1 MTVVLV
7 ADPSHAAKIAA
18 AADLDP
24 SIEIITS
31 APGEGLPAQASEA
44 TALVP
49 RFLAVADA
57 LEVLDTLPALRLV
70 QLMSNG
76 ADVWLPR
83 VGGSLTICTASG
95 AHGGSTAEWAMGALL
110 AVLHDFPNF
119 VAAQHRGE
127 WDRHLTEELDGKR
140 VLVLGAG
147 DLGTQMRRRL
157 EPFGAHITMAARTAR
172 EGVIA
177 IDDVPAVLPEH
188 DVVVLMVPLT
198 EATHH
203 LVDAQFLAALPD
215 GAIVVNAA
223 RGPVVDTDALIAEL
237 TSGRLRAALDVTDP
251 EPLPT
256 GHPLWSAPGVFIT
269 PHVAG
274 AVPGGQARALKV
286 VVEQLNRF
294 ARGEE
299 LRNVVTDQGY

>member
-18 AADLDP
+18 AADLEP
-24 SIEIITS
+24 SVEIITPS
-31 APGEGLPAQASEA
+31 EGGDLPARASEA

-49 RFLAVADA
+49 GFLATADA
-57 LEVLDTLPALRLV
+57 LEILDALPGLRLV

-76 ADVWLPR
+76 ADVWLPQ
-83 VGGSLTICTASG
+83 VGGRLTICTASG

-110 AVLHDFPNF
+110 AVLHHFPRF
-119 VAAQHRGE
+119 VLAQQRGE

-140 VLVLGAG
+140 VLILGAG

-157 EPFGAHITMAARTAR
+157 EPFGAQVTMTARTAR
-172 EGVIA
+172 EDVIA

-198 EATHH
+198 DATRQ
-203 LVDAQFLAALPD
+203 LVDATFLAALPD

-251 EPLPT
+251 EPLPA

-274 AVPGGQARALKV
+274 AVPGGPTRALRV
-286 VVEQLNRF
+286 VVEQLSRF

-299 LRNVVTDQGY
+299 LRNVVTDHGY